1 MILTGTDTTIESFS
15 PLIPKPETMKNT
27 SRMLLSPL
35 LISVLLTSCG
45 DDPAM
50 VEKREKQKT
59 EITRL
64 KGELNLIEEK
74 LKNMPGD
81 VSEELAKARK
91 SGEQQAEEI
100 AKLEAEVAALDAR
113 KRTLQSEFDS
123 YRAKY
128 QAK

>member
-1 MILTGTDTTIESFS
+1 MKYTT
-15 PLIPKPETMKNT
+15 
-27 SRMLLSPL
+27 RMLLSPL

-59 EITRL
+59 EISRL

-74 LKNMPGD
+74 LKNIPGD
-81 VSEELAKARK
+81 VSEELTKARK
-91 SGEQQAEEI
+91 DAEQQAEEI
-100 AKLEAEVAALDAR
+100 AKLEAEITALDTR
-113 KRTLQSEFDS
+113 KRTLQSDFDS